1 MMQDLCPSH
10 HHGGH
15 KKKNCS
21 LNTIKAYQDLETS
34 IQGSSWGLGPWLCP
48 LPAPG
53 LEPMNVSEL
62 PSVHLSNRDSK
73 HLPHLFVLKIKSDHA
88 SPGLAYF
95 TNYQQYLGFFFFQNF
110 LCRSF
115 FKVFIEFVAIL
126 LLFYVLVFGHEAYGI
141 LPSQPGIKPAT
152 SALESESVSHSVM
165 FNSLLSQG
173 L

>member
-73 HLPHLFVLKIKSDHA
+73 HLPHLFVLKIKSDHG

-95 TNYQQYLGFFFFQNF
+95 TNYQQYLGFFFFF
-110 LCRSF
+110 PEF
-115 FKVFIEFVAIL
+115 FMQVIF
-126 LLFYVLVFGHEAYGI
+126 
-141 LPSQPGIKPAT
+141 
-152 SALESESVSHSVM
+152 
-165 FNSLLSQG
+165 
-173 L
+173 